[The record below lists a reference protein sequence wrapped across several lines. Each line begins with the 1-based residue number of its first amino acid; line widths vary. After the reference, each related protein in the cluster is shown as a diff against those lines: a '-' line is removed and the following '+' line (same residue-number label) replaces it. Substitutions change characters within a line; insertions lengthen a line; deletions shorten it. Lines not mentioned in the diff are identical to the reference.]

1 MNRDCFARKTAQ
13 PIPNPCSS
21 VLQTIGMLLCRDD
34 FPNFTQRRKGAK
46 HWIFLCAFAPLREH
60 SLVAALPRCAL
71 RVPRGEISVR
81 KHFNR
86 ARSSVF
92 ICGQSIDRNRECDCP
107 VTLRALCL
115 CGELSGYH
123 EGSLTVP
130 ASIRT
135 NTPFAASAIS
145 GHLDTRT
152 AATEIADK
160 LFDDL

>member
-71 RVPRGEISVR
+71 RGLRGEFSHRLTVSCLFDRLACSRSAMII
-81 KHFNR
+81 NT
-86 ARSSVF
+86 SSV
-92 ICGQSIDRNRECDCP
+92 CTPTSIACQGLRLPREIPPMP
-107 VTLRALCL
+107 V
-115 CGELSGYH
+115 
-123 EGSLTVP
+123 
-130 ASIRT
+130 
-135 NTPFAASAIS
+135 
-145 GHLDTRT
+145 
-152 AATEIADK
+152 
-160 LFDDL
+160 